1 MNFLFSELDSVVKK
15 RAKKAKEGYNK
26 RNYSPRSSS
35 PLPPAGESKVVVQL
49 LYGSKQWKRTMDG
62 DIKSI
67 IRDMA
72 LRRPEPAGRKIAAS
86 DKLCSAVIKN
96 YSKRLVAECKDAARI
111 IRVSDHQDVTQ
122 LDIKTFTAK
131 VFQSCPKTAE
141 LIKSLIPVEPR
152 DTLDEHGATALIM
165 GVILYMHSM
174 QSNTLQHILSYVLRR
189 AGCNREGFK
198 TLHSLGLT
206 LSYTSILKL
215 MNDIDSKPDIVEKS
229 SLDTIEKSIDSVV
242 VRTKSESKSDSKK
255 KCAQIIA
262 QESTQEGDPVLLQ
275 FTLPYYPNSSHTT
288 YAAIPLETN
297 DTTGV
302 YTSQ

>member
-1 MNFLFSELDSVVKK
+1 
-15 RAKKAKEGYNK
+15 
-26 RNYSPRSSS
+26 
-35 PLPPAGESKVVVQL
+35 
-49 LYGSKQWKRTMDG
+49 MDG

-86 DKLCSAVIKN
+86 DKLCSAVMKN
-96 YSKRLVAECKDAARI
+96 YSKRLVAECKDAART
-111 IRVSDHQDVTQ
+111 IRVADHQDITQ
-122 LDIKTFTAK
+122 LDIKTFTAQ
-131 VFQSCPKTAE
+131 VFQKCPKTAN
-141 LIKSLIPVEPR
+141 LVKSLIPIEPR

-215 MNDIDSKPDIVEKS
+215 MNDIDAKPDIEKS
-229 SLDTIEKSIDSVV
+229 SIDTIEKSIDSVV
-242 VRTKSESKSDSKK
+242 IRTKSESKTDSKK
-255 KCAQIIA
+255 KCAQIIT

-297 DTTGV
+297 DSNV

>member
-1 MNFLFSELDSVVKK
+1 ME
-15 RAKKAKEGYNK
+15 
-26 RNYSPRSSS
+26 
-35 PLPPAGESKVVVQL
+35 
-49 LYGSKQWKRTMDG
+49 G

-86 DKLCSAVIKN
+86 DKLCPAVIKN
-96 YSKRLVAECKDAARI
+96 YAKRLVTECKEAART

-122 LDIKTFTAK
+122 LDMKAFTSE
-131 VFQSCPKTAE
+131 VFQKCAKTAN
-141 LIKSLIPVEPR
+141 LIKSLIPIEPR
-152 DTLDEHGATALIM
+152 DTLDEHGATAVIM

-206 LSYTSILKL
+206 LSYTSILKV
-215 MNDIDSKPDIVEKS
+215 MNDIDAKPDIVEKS

-242 VRTKSESKSDSKK
+242 VRTKNESNDKSKK
-255 KCAQIIA
+255 KSAQVI
-262 QESTQEGDPVLLQ
+262 TQETQEGGDPVLLQ
-275 FTLPYYPNSSHTT
+275 FTLPYYQQTT
-288 YAAIPLETN
+288 Y
-297 DTTGV
+297 TTGRTASVTYSTNPYPNASQTTYSTTAQFEPNDSSAV
-302 YTSQ
+302 YNP